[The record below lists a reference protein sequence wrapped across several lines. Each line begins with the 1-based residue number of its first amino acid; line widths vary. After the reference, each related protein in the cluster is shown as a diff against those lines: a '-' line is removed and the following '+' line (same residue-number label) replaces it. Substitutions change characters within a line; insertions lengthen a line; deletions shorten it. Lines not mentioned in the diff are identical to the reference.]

1 MAGRLQFLPLT
12 SAIDIGFW
20 FELSKRKLEEFRLD
34 TKARDVVGFY
44 GFANDPAVPPL
55 LHITKDA
62 FSPVSALTSPLQVPI
77 PGRLL
82 VFNTLEEFKQM
93 DKDAVLAEGSRLVGA
108 EGHRNSFVLVTY
120 PDLKNYLFYYWVAF
134 PVRIFDPVTY
144 EAKLVPE
151 VVDEEALKQA
161 LSRAVETGKW
171 KEYEGFVGVNTS
183 DMSLFP
189 VQADSPAD
197 MVLYLDPASRSD
209 LPSAIPRNFLVQRSR
224 FLPQSK
230 LVLMALKDGITS
242 NPRLITFTHSRI
254 FLITLPNYP
263 ASEEFVGWEQNERG
277 KLGPKAA
284 DLRPHMDPIAL
295 ANSAVDLNLK
305 LMRWRLVPELNLE
318 LIARQKC
325 LLLGAGT
332 LGCGI
337 ARGLMAWGVRKIT
350 LVDSGK
356 VAYSNPVRQNLYSFE
371 DCKAQRPK
379 APAAAEALTR
389 VSPGVDAAGVQ
400 LQIPMPG
407 HTISG
412 REAAVE
418 QDFNQ
423 LSALIQAH
431 DVVFLLTDSRES
443 RWLPTVLASLHSKIC
458 LTAALGFE
466 TFLVMRHG
474 ASVLQEQKERL
485 GCYFCND
492 VVAPRNSLVDR
503 TLDQQCT
510 VTRPGVAGLSAAVAV
525 ELLVSLLHH
534 PEQAAAPS
542 DATTPLGGVPH
553 QIRGLLSAFEQN
565 AYRGRAFSKCT
576 ACSLPVLESLQ
587 QQGFPFLR
595 SVCEDPETLERLLG
609 LVQPDEDYLD
619 AIIELD

>member
-1 MAGRLQFLPLT
+1 MSGRLQFLPLS

-34 TKARDVVGFY
+34 TRARDVFGFY

-55 LHITKDA
+55 LHITKDSLGLA
-62 FSPVSALTSPLQVPI
+62 SSFVGPLQVPV

-82 VFNTLEEFKQM
+82 VCNTLEEFKQM
-93 DKDAVLAEGSRLVGA
+93 NKESALAEGSSLVSA
-108 EGHRNSFVLVTY
+108 GHRNSFVLVTY

-134 PVRIFDPVTY
+134 PVRTFDPITY
-144 EAKLVPE
+144 EAKLVAE
-151 VVDEEALKQA
+151 VVAEEALKQA
-161 LSRAVETGKW
+161 LSSAVETGKW
-171 KEYEGFVGVNTS
+171 REYEGFVGLNTRE
-183 DMSLFP
+183 MSLFP
-189 VQADSPAD
+189 VQADTPAD
-197 MVLYLDPASRSD
+197 LVIYLDPASRPD
-209 LPSAIPRNFLVQRSR
+209 LPSAVPRNFLVQRSR
-224 FLPQSK
+224 FFPQNP
-230 LVLMALKDGITS
+230 LILMALKDGITS
-242 NPRLITFTHSRI
+242 NSKLITFTHSRV
-254 FLITLPNYP
+254 FLITLPKYP
-263 ASEEFVGWEQNERG
+263 DSEEFVGWELNERG

-284 DLRPHMDPIAL
+284 DLRPHMDPTAL

-305 LMRWRLVPELNLE
+305 LMRWRLVPDLNLDQ
-318 LIARQKC
+318 IARQKC

-337 ARGLMAWGVRKIT
+337 ARGLLAWGVRKIT

-356 VAYSNPVRQNLYSFE
+356 VSYSNPVRQNLYTFE

-379 APAAAEALTR
+379 AVAAAEALKR
-389 VSPGVDAAGVQ
+389 ISPGVDATGVQ

-407 HTISG
+407 HTLSG
-412 REAAVE
+412 REASVE
-418 QDFNQ
+418 QDYLH
-423 LSALIQAH
+423 LSELIQAH

-443 RWLPTVLASLHSKIC
+443 RWLPTVLTSLYSKIC

-474 ASVLQEQKERL
+474 ASVLQGTQDRL

-510 VTRPGVAGLSAAVAV
+510 VTRPGVAGLSAAIAV
-525 ELLVSLLHH
+525 ELMVSLLHH
-534 PEQAAAPS
+534 PEQAAAPV
-542 DATTPLGGVPH
+542 DATTPLGAVPH
-553 QIRGLLSAFEQN
+553 QIRGLLSTFEQN
-565 AYRGRAFSKCT
+565 IYQGRAFSKCT

-587 QQGFPFLR
+587 QQGFAFLR
-595 SVCEDPETLERLLG
+595 TVCEDPESLERLLG
-609 LVQPDEDYLD
+609 LIQPDEDYLD